1 MIVKNF
7 VVRFGISMLIV
18 SVSAGAS
25 CVNAQENADPPKDD
39 QAAAA
44 KLIQAAPAKDPDK
57 SNAGI
62 DRELFR
68 KITGQGVAFL
78 LEKGQSEDGSFSRQ
92 LSPAVTAMCTSA
104 LLEHGVPLEH
114 PQVRRALSYLESII
128 QPDGGIYPPGSNLR
142 NYETSVSTMCFQRAN
157 KDGKYD
163 KVIQDAVGFL
173 KGLQW
178 DDGEGHALE
187 STFYGGQGYGN
198 HKRPDAS
205 NTSYFLDA
213 LEAAGEDGD
222 SVAIQK
228 AMVFMSRCQNLPTQ
242 HNTAEW
248 AAKVSDED
256 RGGGIY
262 TGVGEGESK
271 SGKTPEG
278 GLRSYASMTYAGLK
292 SFLYAGISKDDIRVK
307 AALDWISR
315 HYDLGSN
322 PGMGQQGLFYYYHVF
337 AKTLNAVGEPRLI
350 DSQGQAHNWRNDLI
364 KQLASQQKPDGSW
377 INPADR
383 WYEGD
388 PNLVTSYALLALGY
402 CNPDKAGSSDTK

>member
-1 MIVKNF
+1 
-7 VVRFGISMLIV
+7 
-18 SVSAGAS
+18 
-25 CVNAQENADPPKDD
+25 
-39 QAAAA
+39 
-44 KLIQAAPAKDPDK
+44 
-57 SNAGI
+57 
-62 DRELFR
+62 
-68 KITGQGVAFL
+68 
-78 LEKGQSEDGSFSRQ
+78 
-92 LSPAVTAMCTSA
+92 
-104 LLEHGVPLEH
+104 
-114 PQVRRALSYLESII
+114 
-128 QPDGGIYPPGSNLR
+128 
-142 NYETSVSTMCFQRAN
+142 
-157 KDGKYD
+157 
-163 KVIQDAVGFL
+163 VGFL

-178 DDGEGHALE
+178 DDGEGHAFE

-228 AMVFMSRCQNLPTQ
+228 ALVFMSRCQNMPSQ

-248 AAKVSDED
+248 AANVSAED

-271 SGKTPEG
+271 LGKTPEG

-292 SFLYAGISKDDIRVK
+292 SFLYAGIAKDDIRVK
-307 AALDWISR
+307 AALDWIGR
-315 HYDLGSN
+315 HYDLESN
-322 PGMGQQGLFYYYHVF
+322 PGMGQQGLYYYYHVF
-337 AKTLNAVGEPRLI
+337 AKTLNAVGEPLLI

-364 KQLASQQKPDGSW
+364 KQLASQQKADGSW

-402 CNPDKAGSSDTK
+402 CNPDKTGSSQPK

>member
-1 MIVKNF
+1 MTSSNF
-7 VVRFGISMLIV
+7 AACFRISMLIALVPACASHV
-18 SVSAGAS
+18 SDQETAVSQNDNSAETAKQS
-25 CVNAQENADPPKDD
+25 PQATVNPPG
-39 QAAAA
+39 
-44 KLIQAAPAKDPDK
+44 K
-57 SNAGI
+57 SFAEI
-62 DRELFR
+62 DRNLFR
-68 KITGQGVAFL
+68 KITGKGVAFL
-78 LEKGQSEDGSFSRQ
+78 LEKGQAEDGSFSKQ

-114 PQVRRALSYLESII
+114 RQIRRALSYLESFI

-142 NYETSVSTMCFQRAN
+142 NYETSVSLMCFQRAN
-157 KDGKYD
+157 VGGKYD

-178 DDGEGHALE
+178 DDGEGHAFE

-228 AMVFMSRCQNLPTQ
+228 ALVFMSRCQNMSSQ

-248 AAKVSDED
+248 AANVSAED

-292 SFLYAGISKDDIRVK
+292 SFLYAGIAKDDIRVK
-307 AALDWISR
+307 AALDWIGR
-315 HYDLGSN
+315 HYDLESN
-322 PGMGQQGLFYYYHVF
+322 PGMGQQGLYYYYHVF
-337 AKTLNAVGEPRLI
+337 AKTLNAVGEPLLI

-364 KQLASQQKPDGSW
+364 KQLASQQKADGSW

-402 CNPDKAGSSDTK
+402 CNPDKTGSSQPK